1 MLPRTW
7 GYRIAA
13 LLFLMGFGWVW
24 WASFV
29 GLGLASTAAA
39 TAQRESI
46 RSRRSARVGSV
57 YYGGRYVG
65 GGGPRFGK

>member
-1 MLPRTW
+1 MLRTW

-13 LLFLMGFGWVW
+13 LLFLGLFGWVW
-24 WASFV
+24 WASYV
-29 GLGLASTAAA
+29 GYGLASTAAVA
-39 TAQRESI
+39 AQRQSI
-46 RSRRSARVGSV
+46 QSRRSARVGSV